1 MYMPKEKLLLERQLT
16 IIAQYF
22 LPCITYSVIDTWL
35 ENIVQKVLSCLK
47 TEYPKHSAFSLS
59 SEQFSF
65 WRENNINDNFWEPT
79 ESRQI
84 IYIIQ
89 EIMFSETGAI
99 YLCRLFETLDVKTK
113 YIDYVSYVI
122 LY

>member
-1 MYMPKEKLLLERQLT
+1 DSNLTVMYNFGLIYHWIKQYRLIYKQNIFMSMPKEKLLLERQLT

-89 EIMFSETGAI
+89 EIMFSE
-99 YLCRLFETLDVKTK
+99 
-113 YIDYVSYVI
+113 
-122 LY
+122 

>member
-1 MYMPKEKLLLERQLT
+1 MPKEKLLFLERLT

-22 LPCITYSVIDTWL
+22 LPYVTYSIIDTWL

-47 TEYPKHSAFSLS
+47 AEYPKHSAFSLS

-79 ESRQI
+79 ESTQI
-84 IYIIQ
+84 MYII
-89 EIMFSETGAI
+89 
-99 YLCRLFETLDVKTK
+99 
-113 YIDYVSYVI
+113 
-122 LY
+122 